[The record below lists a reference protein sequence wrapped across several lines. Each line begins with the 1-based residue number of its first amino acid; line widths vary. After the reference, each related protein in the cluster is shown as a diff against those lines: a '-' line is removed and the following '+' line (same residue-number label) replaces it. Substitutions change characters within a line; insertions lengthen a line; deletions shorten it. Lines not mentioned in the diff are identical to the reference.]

1 MCAGLRELGEPARK
15 AMIMDL
21 ADAAQRGR
29 MVGAYYFTRG
39 LVIMPASL
47 IGGLLWTL
55 SPHTPFF
62 VAAGVC
68 LLGVALMVTGK
79 RSGMASAG

>member
-29 MVGAYYFTRG
+29 MVGAYYFTRD

-55 SPHTPFF
+55 SPQTPFF

-68 LLGVALMVTGK
+68 AEMSG
-79 RSGMASAG
+79 RSS